1 MPPRAPRARRAEPEP
16 TAGRST
22 LIRCFLWELAQALK
36 ESYCVDNNYNMRQ
49 KHTFAI
55 NYAKHVP
62 LRALQLAALEA
73 FAPPTQ
79 RVMSQLRQIFAR
91 HDIPDELS
99 GPLLEALDLP
109 AASLDDVCSKVA
121 PWFLGELQE
130 VAGKLTIGLPKDGD
144 KVSKDKDTNKL
155 VHAFDNY
162 RQGLLREGCFWRQ
175 YLDCDEEGASPPG
188 EWTGVNWPLARRI
201 MAAERGLTPTTIS
214 EHLGLPRIPQK
225 DEPHSLELLIRLVKR
240 GGWGQSDTRS
250 VVATMVVPHDVSCCD
265 LDAWMCE
272 LDDFEGVSRGF
283 SYLNVRYMGMH
294 HRSTGERLP
303 DHHKELCGVTEQEA
317 ALPLSLCV
325 RVWAIM
331 AGECG
336 SYGYDSGAYY
346 DSAGEDSGGE
356 EALVEEVSPAG
367 FTKCA
372 VLGSREALTR
382 KAVARVLADE
392 DLFDG
397 DPCYRPEQGGGP
409 PKNIDVKFHAAVA
422 DVLPL
427 PEEVRPTME
436 EFAANPSRYSCGNN
450 WTAEMEWSKMYNQ
463 FEASA
468 VRRLP
473 RLPDE
478 QYPVITKI
486 RSVPHAYL

>member
-1 MPPRAPRARRAEPEP
+1 MPPRARRGRRAEPEP

-36 ESYCVDNNYNMRQ
+36 ESYSVANNYNTRQ

-91 HDIPDELS
+91 HDIPDELA
-99 GPLLEALDLP
+99 GPLLEALELP
-109 AASLDDVCSKVA
+109 AVSTLDDVCSKVA

-130 VAGKLTIGLPKDGD
+130 VAGKLTIGLPKTGD

-162 RQGLLREGCFWRQ
+162 RQGFWRQ
-175 YLDCDEEGASPPG
+175 DLYWDEEGASPAG
-188 EWTGVNWPLARRI
+188 QWAGVNWPLARRI

-225 DEPHSLELLIRLVKR
+225 DEPHSLELLIRLIKR

-250 VVATMVVPHDVSCCD
+250 VVATMVVPHDVSCCN
-265 LDAWMCE
+265 LCCWMNE
-272 LDDFEGVSRGF
+272 LDETEGF
-283 SYLNVRYMGMH
+283 SYLNVRYGGMH

-303 DHHKELCGVTEQEA
+303 DHCLNNSGVTEQEA

-331 AGECG
+331 AAECD
-336 SYGYDSGAYY
+336 SYGYHSGAGEY
-346 DSAGEDSGGE
+346 SGSEDSGDEQAWRGG
-356 EALVEEVSPAG
+356 PPG
-367 FTKCA
+367 CTMCA
-372 VLGSREALTR
+372 VLGSREALIR
-382 KAVARVLADE
+382 RAVARVRADK

-397 DPCYRPEQGGGP
+397 DPYYQPEEGGGP

-436 EFAANPSRYSCGNN
+436 EFAANPFRYLGGNG
-450 WTAEMEWSKMYNQ
+450 WMAEMEWSKTETEY
-463 FEASA
+463 EASA

-473 RLPDE
+473 RLRDE